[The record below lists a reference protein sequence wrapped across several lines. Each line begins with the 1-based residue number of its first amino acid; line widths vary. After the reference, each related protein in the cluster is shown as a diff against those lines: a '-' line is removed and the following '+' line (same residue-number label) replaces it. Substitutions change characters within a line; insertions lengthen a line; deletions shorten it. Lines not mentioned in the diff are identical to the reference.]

1 MIMKIVLIIELKII
15 PVNIQNR
22 YAYKVTLIELLN
34 SYLGAVLE
42 LTKAAKGLVCLILR
56 KSL

>member
-1 MIMKIVLIIELKII
+1 MIMKIILIIELKII

-22 YAYKVTLIELLN
+22 YAYKVTLIKLLN

-42 LTKAAKGLVCLILR
+42 
-56 KSL
+56 